1 MPAKKNPP
9 GRAASLEGEVF
20 LALLRAADSL
30 LRQLEELLKTSGL
43 SHTQYNVLRILR
55 GAARGAEREARR
67 IEKGAAARS
76 ENEDGGL
83 PCGEIAARMIT
94 RDPDITR
101 LLDRLE
107 SRGLVERSRQKQ
119 DRRVVQAR
127 ITPAGVKLL
136 GELDA
141 PVERLHRKQ
150 MRAIP
155 RGHLQQLLRLLE
167 EVSSAANAQQ

>member
-1 MPAKKNPP
+1 MPSKMNVR
-9 GRAASLEGEVF
+9 GGVSLEGEVF
-20 LALLRAADSL
+20 LALLRTADSL
-30 LRQLEELLKTSGL
+30 LRQAEELLKASGL

-55 GAARGAEREARR
+55 GAEREASRGGA
-67 IEKGAAARS
+67 KGRGAPGTGD
-76 ENEDGGL
+76 NGGL

-107 SRGLVERSRQKQ
+107 TRGLVERSRQKR

-127 ITPAGVKLL
+127 IMPAGIKLL

-141 PVERLHRKQ
+141 PVDALHKQ
-150 MRAIP
+150 QLRRMQAE
-155 RGHLQQLLRLLE
+155 HLQTLLRLLE
-167 EVSSAANAQQ
+167 EVRTGGK

>member
-1 MPAKKNPP
+1 MPAKKNVR
-9 GRAASLEGEVF
+9 GGVSLEGEVF
-20 LALLRAADSL
+20 LALLRSADSL
-30 LRQLEELLKTSGL
+30 LRQAEELLKGSGL

-55 GAARGAEREARR
+55 GAERETLHSRAAQRTA
-67 IEKGAAARS
+67 KGTG
-76 ENEDGGL
+76 ENGGL

-107 SRGLVERSRQKQ
+107 ARGLVARSRQKQ

-127 ITPAGVKLL
+127 ITPAGTKLL

-141 PVERLHRKQ
+141 PVDAMHKQ
-150 MRAIP
+150 QLRGMQA
-155 RGHLQQLLRLLE
+155 GHLQTLLQLLE
-167 EVSSAANAQQ
+167 EVRAVGK